1 MHKNELVHRD
11 IKCENLL
18 ITTEGTLKV
27 ADFGFARHFTDE
39 DLSQTFCG
47 STAYT
52 APEVLKASGGYNAF
66 LADTWSCGII
76 LFILLTGSMPFN
88 KSNLHSIIKSKT
100 VSGRFLISTFNRFYA
115 IFLLTEG

>member
-1 MHKNELVHRD
+1 MHDNELVHRD

-27 ADFGFARHFTDE
+27 ADFGFARNFTID

-52 APEVLKASGGYNAF
+52 APEVLTASGGYNAF
-66 LADTWSCGII
+66 LSDTWSCGII

-88 KSNLHSIIKSKT
+88 KSNLHGIIKTKRVNGMVT
-100 VSGRFLISTFNRFYA
+100 MNAGQHIKPGNY
-115 IFLLTEG
+115 IF